1 MKGQIKEI
9 WDRDRLSNYFKK
21 EADYTLNL
29 KYDKFIEIIKV
40 VLKDRLAVE
49 IEQKA
54 PEEEKQKMAHTK
66 PEKKTEREPA
76 KKTEKEPEK
85 KTEKEPV
92 KEPKIKPSDDEEA
105 SQVEISE
112 D

>member
-49 IEQKA
+49 IEEKA
-54 PEEEKQKMAHTK
+54 QEEEKHKMAHIKTVQK
-66 PEKKTEREPA
+66 PAKEPAREPA
-76 KKTEKEPEK
+76 KES
-85 KTEKEPV
+85 
-92 KEPKIKPSDDEEA
+92 KIKPSDDEEV
-105 SQVEISE
+105 SQAEISE
-112 D
+112 E